1 MCMISLM
8 THRDARSLDHQT
20 LEEMRRMAV
29 RSVLED
35 ASMRS
40 VAERLEVHYQTVWK
54 WMQCYRIEGETGL
67 ASTKSSGRPPAL
79 SETEIKILRRTIV
92 GKNPQQLNFG
102 PALWTLPLIAQLV
115 EARFGIVLHT
125 TTISRILN
133 RLGLTPQKPV
143 RRAFQRDDQECLR
156 WMTEVFPSIVRE
168 AHRKQAVLLFLDEAG
183 VHEDHPVGTTW
194 GVRGQ
199 TPMVRVT
206 GKRRRVNVISA
217 ISPRG
222 RLWFRCYRG
231 MLTAPVYVE
240 FLKGL
245 LRDVRKRVIVIHDRH
260 PAHMAAATRRYIA
273 DNKSR
278 VAVYE
283 LPAYAPDLN
292 PDEHVW
298 SYVKGCFRRDPLD
311 GDESIEAAVA
321 SVMNEIK
328 RTPTFVRTFFEH
340 PAVEYVR
347 TALHWK

>member
-1 MCMISLM
+1 MLSLM
-8 THRDARSLDHQT
+8 TRRDARSLDHQT

-29 RSVLED
+29 KCILGGEP
-35 ASMRS
+35 MRS
-40 VAERLEVHYQTVWK
+40 VAERMEVHYQTVWK
-54 WMQCYRIEGETGL
+54 WMQRYRLEGQAGL
-67 ASTKSSGRPPAL
+67 ASTKASGRPPVL
-79 SETEIKILRRTIV
+79 SETEVKLLRRIIV

-115 EARFGIVLHT
+115 EMRFGVVLHA
-125 TTISRILN
+125 TTISRILS
-133 RLGLTPQKPV
+133 RLGVTPQKPV
-143 RRAFQRDDQECLR
+143 RRAFQRDEQECLN
-156 WMTEVFPSIVRE
+156 WMTDGFPAIVRE
-168 AHRKQAVLLFLDEAG
+168 VQRKQAVLLFLDEAG

-222 RLWFRCYRG
+222 RFWFRCYRG
-231 MLTAPVYVE
+231 MLTAPLYVE

-245 LRDVRKRVIVIHDRH
+245 LHDIRKRVVVIHDRH
-260 PAHMAAATRRYIA
+260 PAHVAAATRRFIA

-278 VAVYE
+278 VTVYE
-283 LPAYAPDLN
+283 LPVYAPDLN

-298 SYVKGCFRRDPLD
+298 SYVKGTFRRDPLR
-311 GDESIEAAVA
+311 GDESIEAAVE
-321 SVMNEIK
+321 SVMSEIK
-328 RTPTFVRTFFEH
+328 RSPAFVKTFFEH

-347 TALHWK
+347 KALHWE